1 MHGHDGTYER
11 RDSTHRSYKR
21 APMND
26 DVQGE
31 AQDVKCGACTITSQN
46 PQTCVRVD
54 HAEHDQLEDHVH
66 YRKHDD
72 GSNHLEI
79 RVVVSELRCFVLLT
93 RHGQVSDGEALL
105 LERIH
110 FSDVLLREDGL
121 EATTDVNVSG
131 RADHSLGCA

>member
-11 RDSTHRSYKR
+11 RDSTHRSDQR

-26 DVQGE
+26 EVQGE
-31 AQDVKCGACTITSQN
+31 AQDVKCGACTTTSQN
-46 PQTCVRVD
+46 PQTRVRVD

-93 RHGQVSDGEALL
+93 RHGQVSD
-105 LERIH
+105 
-110 FSDVLLREDGL
+110 VLGREDWL